1 MAHGSAISLSDFF
14 VGYSVGRLRNSY
26 WHSSR
31 HGAQPQHRP
40 VPDTDVLL
48 KAKTSDYLQKTQTD
62 ANGEFHFD
70 AIAPRGI
77 CGQRLDCSV
86 RKRSA
91 ERDSALRSGARF
103 ALSLNHLNIC

>member
-1 MAHGSAISLSDFF
+1 MAQRFLFLIFLLGTAWAGFATVIGTVRGMVHD
-14 VGYSVGRLRNSY
+14 
-26 WHSSR
+26 
-31 HGAQPQHRP
+31 PQHRP

-70 AIAPRGI
+70 AVAPRGI
-77 CGQRLDCSV
+77 CGQRLDCRV

-91 ERDSALRSGARF
+91 ERDSALRGGARF
-103 ALSLNHLNIC
+103 ALSQPP